1 MMVQVDVW
9 SVGVIL
15 FQMLFGK
22 RPFGEGLSQE
32 RIAREQV
39 MLNAHTVTFPAKPA
53 VSAEGKAFIQQCA
66 Q

>member
-1 MMVQVDVW
+1 MW
-9 SVGVIL
+9 SVGVIF

-39 MLNAHTVTFPAKPA
+39 MLNARTVTFPAKPTI
-53 VSAEGKAFIQQCA
+53 SAEAKAFILQCA
-66 Q
+66 SYEA